1 MSFFAHTLAKYF
13 SYVLFTYISICTMQ
27 NTLGV
32 KRNKKNLRS
41 CYELNFIFRN
51 LKEKKFRMIK
61 RSCLV
66 LNRTQIQK
74 TINYYFNQMT
84 NTYDELYL
92 VYHNQTSTNPPD
104 LSKPNLQTGFDP
116 TLKEVIV
123 ALKKLFLG
131 RKWSFNI
138 SCHLKKFP
146 NFLMGKKLH

>member
-74 TINYYFNQMT
+74 TINYYFNQILMINPIWSTTIKLRTHLNSPKISNVEPT
-84 NTYDELYL
+84 NR
-92 VYHNQTSTNPPD
+92 VR
-104 LSKPNLQTGFDP
+104 PNT
-116 TLKEVIV
+116 KRSYCCY
-123 ALKKLFLG
+123 KKAF
-131 RKWSFNI
+131 F
-138 SCHLKKFP
+138 
-146 NFLMGKKLH
+146 GKKMKF

>member
-74 TINYYFNQMT
+74 TINFYFNQIHMMNSIWSTKIKHEPIWTLQKSLTLNLT
-84 NTYDELYL
+84 NWIRPNTKRSYCC
-92 VYHNQTSTNPPD
+92 
-104 LSKPNLQTGFDP
+104 SKKAF
-116 TLKEVIV
+116 
-123 ALKKLFLG
+123 F
-131 RKWSFNI
+131 
-138 SCHLKKFP
+138 
-146 NFLMGKKLH
+146 GKKMKF